1 MMPSMRTAR
10 TCSTLTPDKTTAA
23 PRAAVGQ
30 LSRLRLLLEAAGD
43 PVGRLHAVRR
53 VDHRRRVALDVGHRH
68 LALDLLAHAVDG
80 LGDRLVAGADR
91 HLDLARRA
99 LEGEALEG

>member
-10 TCSTLTPDKTTAA
+10 TGSTLTPDEKTAA
-23 PRAAVGQ
+23 PRAAVRQ
-30 LSRLRLLLEAAGD
+30 SRRLLLEPAGD
-43 PVGRLHAVRR
+43 PVGGLHAIRR
-53 VDHRRRVALDVGHRH
+53 VDRVRRVALDVGHRH

-91 HLDLARRA
+91 HLDLAPGA
-99 LEGEALEG
+99 LE